1 MNRYRGPDRGPESGP
16 DRDHSNYEPHHR
28 VAESYRHR
36 NEPWQIGHDDS
47 VRRDADPYDRHDRDR
62 HDRHY
67 SSDRNGP
74 MQRVRNFVDRFR
86 SRPEERSRE
95 LDERAWR
102 LHEHDRPHSM
112 RADSYGRQYDAYE
125 HDSGRDPRGM
135 SRPSTEDLARSRY
148 AADDR
153 YRREQEEARLG
164 RYESRWGNR
173 GGFGEESGMD
183 RQMWERGPR
192 DANRNDMPR
201 EGRDQYDDR
210 GHIYREGSRTMRDRL
225 TRGEGY
231 EDRDPRYRRR

>member
-1 MNRYRGPDRGPESGP
+1 MNRYRGRDRNQ
-16 DRDHSNYEPHHR
+16 SNYEPHYR

-36 NEPWQIGHDDS
+36 NEPARIGHED
-47 VRRDADPYDRHDRDR
+47 RGRHDADSHDRDR
-62 HDRHY
+62 YDRY
-67 SSDRNGP
+67 PYEPDRNRP
-74 MQRVRNFVDRFR
+74 MQRVRSFVDRTVDRFR
-86 SRPEERSRE
+86 GGQEERSRE

-112 RADSYGRQYDAYE
+112 RADSLGRHYDAYE

-135 SRPSTEDLARSRY
+135 SRPSAGELARSRP
-148 AADDR
+148 DDGER

-164 RYESRWGNR
+164 RSESRWGNR

-183 RQMWERGPR
+183 RQMWERAPQ

-225 TRGEGY
+225 TRADGY
-231 EDRDPRYRRR
+231 EDRNSRYRRR